1 MTGAV
6 TPAEPPEHPQHLR
19 PESGRVV
26 AIDLQEKLM
35 PAVAG
40 GDAVAARAALLIRAA
55 SRLDVPV
62 RATEQVPGK
71 LGATVGAVCLAYG
84 EAVDGAP
91 AAKTAFGA
99 AAALGL
105 TEAVSD
111 DRHQAILCGVETHVC
126 VAQTALELLSA
137 GYSVSVCADAC
148 GSRSA
153 VDHAV
158 ALDRLRG
165 EGVVVTTVEAVL
177 FEWLGSADHPRFK
190 AVSELVKA
198 AGPA

>member
-6 TPAEPPEHPQHLR
+6 RPAEPPDHPQRLR
-19 PESGRVV
+19 PESGRVIAV
-26 AIDLQEKLM
+26 DLQERLL
-35 PAVAG
+35 PAIAG
-40 GDAVAARAALLIRAA
+40 GDAVAARAALLIRGAA
-55 SRLDVPV
+55 ALAVET
-62 RATEQVPGK
+62 RATEQAPAK
-71 LGATVGAVCLAYG
+71 LGATVDDVAAALADAGAS
-84 EAVDGAP
+84 P
-91 AAKTAFGA
+91 ASKTAFGA

-111 DRHQAILCGVETHVC
+111 DRHQAVLCGVETHVC
-126 VAQTALELLSA
+126 VTRTALELLSA

-148 GSRSA
+148 GSRSP

-165 EGVVVTTVEAVL
+165 EGAVVTTVEAVL
-177 FEWLGSADHPRFK
+177 FEWLGSSEHPRFR